1 MTTYGTQKWMFVPV
15 EGDMETQSEKR
26 EKLSQNL
33 SPHIHQAVA
42 IQHWMKDKE
51 EQLPENVHLSHKTVS
66 QEDNK
71 FIDLRK
77 LVHCDMELY
86 DNLQWEEKCEKVKES
101 VGTITRDDIHEI
113 EQLTVQQNDSE
124 YWHKARFGRITASKC
139 HEVMTQMK
147 TLDKDET
154 QTSENIVKWFLSPKN
169 ICTKAMET

>member
-1 MTTYGTQKWMFVPV
+1 MGTQKQMFVPV

-26 EKLSQNL
+26 EKLLQNL
-33 SPHIHQAVA
+33 SLHIPQAVA

-86 DNLQWEEKCEKVKES
+86 DNLQWEEKCEKLKES
-101 VGTITRDDIHEI
+101 VGTIMRDDIHEI
-113 EQLTVQQNDSE
+113 EQLTTTE
-124 YWHKARFGRITASKC
+124 
-139 HEVMTQMK
+139 
-147 TLDKDET
+147 
-154 QTSENIVKWFLSPKN
+154 
-169 ICTKAMET
+169 